1 MLDLKIRFVLGDCDP
16 DGPGPLEWRGL
27 WFRDENNVALSYDD
41 RRVKRAGIEI
51 FKVAGVS
58 HREHNLQDS
67 DFSPGR
73 RLILMPEPN
82 NPYDKN
88 AVGVWNAARRLQ
100 VGYVPKEIVA
110 KIARR
115 LRSGEDLQTLSL
127 AEWLKDGRRVGL
139 RVVVGPEGVFQI
151 EPSR

>member
-1 MLDLKIRFVLGDCDP
+1 MVSFKIRLVLGDYDP
-16 DGPGPLEWRGL
+16 DGPGPLEWHGL
-27 WFRDENNVALSYDD
+27 WFRDENDVALSYDD

-58 HREHNLQDS
+58 HREQNLQNA

-73 RLILMPEPN
+73 QLTLIPEPN

-88 AVGVWNAARRLQ
+88 AVGVWNATRRLQ
-100 VGYVPKEIVA
+100 IGYVPKESAA

-115 LRSGEDLQTLSL
+115 LRFGEDLQSLSL

-139 RVVVGPEGVFQI
+139 RVAVAPGGVFQI
-151 EPSR
+151 RPSV